1 MHPVAIQLS
10 SSRCIMAFVQEFYDP
25 ILPAPADM
33 KLTGAYNVNFCRNNS
48 WFSLSRHRP
57 ID

>member
-33 KLTGAYNVNFCRNNS
+33 KLTGAYNVNFLE
-48 WFSLSRHRP
+48 FSLSRHQK
-57 ID
+57 